1 MLKFSPSHIQIE
13 DGMDWSIRDKYYF
26 SRLYLKRVI
35 VCTVVECCKG
45 LWRPWSI
52 VLHMM
57 LCIAFV
63 LLQPQIGQQKNT
75 EILLSSRIV
84 GALQSAFDQN

>member
-1 MLKFSPSHIQIE
+1 MHCYKMLSRIMETI
-13 DGMDWSIRDKYYF
+13 KY
-26 SRLYLKRVI
+26 
-35 VCTVVECCKG
+35 
-45 LWRPWSI
+45 I

-75 EILLSSRIV
+75 EIPLSSRIV
-84 GALQSAFDQN
+84 GALQSAFDHI